1 MQAVDPHQLP
11 GSPRSDR
18 RRIEVLS
25 GFRVLNGGS
34 QLVTP
39 PSSPLFGMAFPR
51 EGQPA
56 GAYQQDCNSHSNP
69 EARNE
74 DAGERNETQ

>member
-1 MQAVDPHQLP
+1 MQAVEPHQLP

-34 QLVTP
+34 QLVAP
-39 PSSPLFGMAFPR
+39 PPGPLFGMAFPR
-51 EGQPA
+51 ESQCGRA
-56 GAYQQDCNSHSNP
+56 HQQDCNSRSDS

-74 DAGERNETQ
+74 DAGEWNET